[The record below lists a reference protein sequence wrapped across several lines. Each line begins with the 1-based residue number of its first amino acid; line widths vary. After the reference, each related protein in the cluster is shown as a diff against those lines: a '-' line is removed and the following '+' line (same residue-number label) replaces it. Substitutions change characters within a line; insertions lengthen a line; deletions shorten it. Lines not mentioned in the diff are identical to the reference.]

1 MKKPLLLLFSLMLSF
16 NSYGEWTPI
25 TINIHDDIFYLD
37 LERTNEKEGDV
48 YYWYLKDLN
57 EPKEGVRSATS
68 YIQGDCEVNRFKE
81 LSFNHYG
88 ELKGVERIT
97 SSTPDNP
104 EWDYYPPDSVGEVL
118 LDIVCGLEE
127 AYKESYEEYQK
138 FVEEVLEYSKDTV
151 AEIETL

>member
-1 MKKPLLLLFSLMLSF
+1 MKKLLLLLLLSLSF

-25 TINIHDDIFYLD
+25 TINIHADIFYLD
-37 LERTNEKEGDV
+37 LERTNETEGDV

-57 EPKEGVRSATS
+57 EPIEGVRSTTT
-68 YIQGDCEVNRFKE
+68 YIQGDCKVNRFKE
-81 LSFNHYG
+81 LSYNLYG
-88 ELKGVERIT
+88 ELKGVEMI
-97 SSTPDNP
+97 SSNTPDYP
-104 EWDYYPPDSVGEVL
+104 EWDYYPPDSVGELL